1 MGEGRD
7 VLKALIAV
15 CSRSCSV
22 LCSPMRALEFDVPK
36 VILRQAQGW
45 AVSSRGHGEGM
56 LLDGTPIKT
65 PEKGR

>member
-22 LCSPMRALEFDVPK
+22 LCNPIGVLEFDVPK
-36 VILRQAQGW
+36 VIYTRLRAGQSVPMVMG
-45 AVSSRGHGEGM
+45 RGCSWM
-56 LLDGTPIKT
+56 WDPNKD
-65 PEKGR
+65 P